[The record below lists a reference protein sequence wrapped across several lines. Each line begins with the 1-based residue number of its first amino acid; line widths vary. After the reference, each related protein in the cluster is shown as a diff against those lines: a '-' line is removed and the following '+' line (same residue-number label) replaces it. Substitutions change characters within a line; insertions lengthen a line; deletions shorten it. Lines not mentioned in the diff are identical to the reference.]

1 MSPNSQQGVYMYVI
15 SLKFSSKWWELSK
28 SQKLQILSTIE
39 ETEKSYRDKLG
50 SLKRYNS
57 LRDNGD
63 LIYWVADVETS
74 LLNEFRYS
82 LASSSSGLLIPTLT
96 FFSYFKHSP
105 YTGNT
110 SVEILKYL
118 RQEPLRYFVAYPMK
132 KTVDWYLLPFEERK
146 EVMDEHIRVARTH
159 PDNKGIRSYTT
170 YSFGI
175 GDYEFVVIYEIPEL
189 DKWIN
194 IVEKLREVRARK
206 WVAFEEP
213 IIVGELGS
221 PDIFL
226 K

>member
-39 ETEKSYRDKLG
+39 EIEKSYRDKLG

-96 FFSYFKHSP
+96 FFSYFKPSP

-132 KTVDWYLLPFEERK
+132 KTVDWYLLSFRGK
-146 EVMDEHIRVARTH
+146 EGGH
-159 PDNKGIRSYTT
+159 G
-170 YSFGI
+170 
-175 GDYEFVVIYEIPEL
+175 
-189 DKWIN
+189 
-194 IVEKLREVRARK
+194 
-206 WVAFEEP
+206 
-213 IIVGELGS
+213 
-221 PDIFL
+221 
-226 K
+226 